1 MTSLHFLTFTFWNSY
16 VLKLLRLETITFSD
30 ATLSDVDVVLCYVLS
45 QYHAGC
51 CAEPA
56 VAVNGVKDPVTTVAA
71 AIDAIVEK
79 IASADSTTPAA
90 QTPEVDTLEITCL
103 LLWD

>member
-1 MTSLHFLTFTFWNSY
+1 
-16 VLKLLRLETITFSD
+16 
-30 ATLSDVDVVLCYVLS
+30 
-45 QYHAGC
+45 
-51 CAEPA
+51 